1 MARFDETFADAF
13 TKSANQASLMAFN
26 RWKEEYKTSPKY
38 LAQQALAN
46 PMTAILA
53 KDNPEYIQNLVNM
66 SKVDSWDEYSKK
78 FDSSQQGTT
87 TDVQSPISKIDVTQ
101 SIPSSG
107 NSIQDVAD
115 KMMYN
120 FSNPM
125 ITGGRIKNPTFYS
138 PAGAIMQE
146 NIKSQ
151 FDVATAKEKGLE
163 SKVTEGKYKA
173 LMGTLKDSSV
183 LNMFGS
189 VIKDLVSARDEA
201 EKGGFAGNKYKQLLG
216 RGVSEGYIP
225 EGLIPFQ
232 TPEGLNA
239 ANRFISARN
248 ETITR
253 MQPIL
258 SEQFGE
264 RGSMR
269 IMDSL
274 IKMAQQE
281 IGDLNEPRKA
291 FIGKAE
297 GTLKNMYR
305 FLKGSSDFFKKANIT
320 SDQLENMSNEQVDN
334 LVRDTLSSKNSR
346 MSKAEQDELSSFIKE
361 SIGEASESQ
370 SIDSIIE
377 KYASK
382 GK

>member
-1 MARFDETFADAF
+1 MATPEQLDTYLSKLPDET
-13 TKSANQASLMAFN
+13 
-26 RWKEEYKTSPKY
+26 R
-38 LAQQALAN
+38 
-46 PMTAILA
+46 
-53 KDNPEYIQNLVNM
+53 
-66 SKVDSWDEYSKK
+66 
-78 FDSSQQGTT
+78 
-87 TDVQSPISKIDVTQ
+87 
-101 SIPSSG
+101 
-107 NSIQDVAD
+107 
-115 KMMYN
+115 
-120 FSNPM
+120 
-125 ITGGRIKNPTFYS
+125 
-138 PAGAIMQE
+138 
-146 NIKSQ
+146 
-151 FDVATAKEKGLE
+151 
-163 SKVTEGKYKA
+163 
-173 LMGTLKDSSV
+173 
-183 LNMFGS
+183 
-189 VIKDLVSARDEA
+189 
-201 EKGGFAGNKYKQLLG
+201 NK
-216 RGVSEGYIP
+216 
-225 EGLIPFQ
+225 
-232 TPEGLNA
+232 
-239 ANRFISARN
+239 FISVYKSLDEKDRMS
-248 ETITR
+248 

-281 IGDLNEPRKA
+281 IGDLNEPRKV